1 MTENTPNNYLS
12 IVADLKN
19 KIRQAKT
26 RAALS
31 VNKELLQVYWDIG
44 NILLEQQ
51 KTEAWGSKIIKRLA
65 ADLRSEFP
73 ELKGLSERNLLYMR
87 KFASSYPN
95 LFTQQAAAQFKT
107 VDSQQFIKV
116 QQAAAQLPWGHH
128 QVILDRAKT
137 TEEQHFYI
145 LKCAQNAWSRD
156 VLIHQIESALH
167 NRQGALS
174 NNFDI
179 TIPEYAGELT
189 QQLFK
194 DPYNFDFLSLGE
206 QAKERD
212 LENALMAHVEK
223 MLLELGEG
231 FALMG
236 RQKKLLAGEKE
247 YIIDL
252 LFYHTKL
259 RRYIVIELKI
269 GEFLPEYISKMNLYL
284 SLADEQFKGTH
295 DEQSIGLI
303 LCKTK
308 DKIVAEYALR
318 DTNKPIG
325 IAEYKINQLLPA
337 DIKGELP
344 SVEEIEQKLDE
355 ELQQP
360 LNPTDARLK
369 AVKEKLKSLK
379 TEAIQT
385 AVTYQILQHLFNNG
399 IKPLFIRIINRMMT
413 EFAEDFYSQS
423 VSWNIGNTIAN
434 DLQIVEKNWRSEE
447 YLKSNK
453 QIYFHYKLNGF
464 KKGGANDFNEYLQL
478 NFLWEEYYYSLTL
491 SGHNNNQPLL
501 KKMYHQNFSEEDA
514 LLITN
519 TLVEKVLDRIEWII
533 EHITKENNNPT
544 GI

>member
-1 MTENTPNNYLS
+1 MADKTPNNYLN
-12 IVADLKN
+12 IVAELKN
-19 KIRQAKT
+19 KIRLAKT
-26 RAALS
+26 KAALS
-31 VNKELLQVYWDIG
+31 VNQELLKVYWEIG
-44 NILLEQQ
+44 NTLLEQQ
-51 KTEAWGSKIIKRLA
+51 KAEVWGSKVINRLA

-73 ELKGLSERNLLYMR
+73 EMKGLSERNLLYMR
-87 KFASSYPN
+87 KFASSYQN
-95 LFTQQAAAQFKT
+95 LFTQQSAAQLQNA
-107 VDSQQFIKV
+107 DNQEYIKV

-128 QVILDRAKT
+128 QVILDRSKT
-137 TEEQHFYI
+137 IEEKHFYI

-156 VLIHQIESALH
+156 VLVHQMESALH
-167 NRQGALS
+167 TRQGTLS
-174 NNFDI
+174 NNFNV
-179 TIPEYAGELT
+179 TLPNYAGELT

-236 RQKKLLAGEKE
+236 RQKKLIAGDKE

-269 GEFLPEYISKMNLYL
+269 GEFLPEYIGKMNLYL
-284 SLADEQFKGTH
+284 GLADDQLKGDY
-295 DEQSIGLI
+295 DEPSIGLI

-318 DTNKPIG
+318 DTRKPIG

-344 SVEEIEQKLDE
+344 SIEEIEQKMDE
-355 ELQQP
+355 ELQQTIS
-360 LNPTDARLK
+360 PTDARLK
-369 AVKEKLKSLK
+369 LIKEKLKSLK

-385 AVTYQILQHLFNNG
+385 AVTYKILQDLFDNG
-399 IKPLFIRIINRMMT
+399 IKPLFIRIINKMIND
-413 EFAEDFYSQS
+413 FAEDFYTQS
-423 VSWNIGNTIAN
+423 ASWTLDNIVTH
-434 DLQIVEKNWRSEE
+434 DLPSVEAKWRKEE

-464 KKGGANDFNEYLQL
+464 KKGGANNFNEYLQL
-478 NFLWEEYYYSLTL
+478 NFFWDEYYYSFTL
-491 SGHNNNQPLL
+491 NDSNNNQPVL

-514 LLITN
+514 QLITN
-519 TLVEKVLDRIEWII
+519 VLVDKVLDRIEWII
-533 EHITKENNNPT
+533 EHINNKK
-544 GI
+544 